1 MEQLQEFFKQL
12 PQDIQQKILS
22 LSPEEQKAVL
32 TQMINEVSSNQQ
44 QFEYGGETQMV
55 PIEAERNE
63 NITVQSGQTP
73 DIYNGNIEQQS
84 FNPVSGQSTYEIPMD
99 NPSHNQGGVKMVV
112 EAGDVINSDK
122 TKIKN
127 DYKIYGKNFKGKTF
141 KEASDFISKKENDIQ
156 KTLLK
161 LNKAKQSD
169 STTEESAELMLGKLA
184 MERNNLNELQEITL
198 EQNKQLEGN
207 KLLESYKK
215 EYGGYIKDINKYDR
229 ILNTKN
235 ISKKQ
240 FIKAENVIN
249 TTAKKIKNFTDK
261 LSNNKGMSNQEVFQ
275 NMNSIIQGSQ
285 LPNST
290 KVSMNPYP
298 EPIFNKSNVIGSFKE
313 KIASEESRGYTNPY
327 IAIAGLNE
335 KDVEGKTYE
344 QVKHLAAS
352 SGVGKYQI
360 IWNIHKSN
368 IKKITGIDSIED
380 FRNNPQAQET
390 FMDWFIQN
398 DLLPGATELK
408 QKYQLPYTIEQIMA
422 GVHLEGKAGLEKKIK
437 SNTLNTST
445 MAKNFKNA
453 TSNQYMN
460 SFESGGYIYAEGGHS
475 PSKRTS
481 PNYFN
486 QQNWDYLNQQAQQY
500 MGRSFNTVEEF
511 QNWAKTTYPSL
522 YAEMFNEYEGN
533 KPLWSM
539 TNQGKN
545 NKIKSP
551 ITEQNLPSVFNDGNF
566 VYRGFIPHDKSFDSQ
581 EEYDQFIEGRR
592 KSGDYFLY
600 QEPNSPLPYTW
611 VKPYLKT
618 ANNDTTPE
626 IIKKEDEIIIKKEDD
641 TVSEEKISA
650 IPNPTDPPPSSSI
663 LDKLKYAAR
672 ESLPYLDNLRL
683 MREGRI
689 MPTLQQKPY
698 QNPYDNMVTDINIQS
713 NLNDI
718 DRSTLTAMAQS
729 TGNPSVRNARM
740 AQLMSNITNAKN
752 QLYSQK
758 YNQENQL
765 QNQKNIGQI
774 QYLNQWEDVNRDL
787 RKRYE
792 TEMLQ
797 TIENQRQQKHFAINK
812 MMNDYLRKQEQ
823 NNARDLALLETNYDW
838 NPYTQKY
845 EFNKEKADANFAYK
859 KMTHSPSKSKNN
871 NIVKLDD
878 GEEYYRNNKGDLI
891 KISSYS
897 N

>member
-32 TQMINEVSSNQQ
+32 MQMINEVSSNQQ

-73 DIYNGNIEQQS
+73 DIYNGNVEQQS

-99 NPSHNQGGVKMVV
+99 NPSHSQGGVKMVL

-240 FIKAENVIN
+240 FIKAENGIN
-249 TTAKKIKNFTDK
+249 TTAEKIKNFTDK

-285 LPNST
+285 LPNT
-290 KVSMNPYP
+290 TRVSMNPYP

-313 KIASEESRGYTNPY
+313 KIASKESREYTNPY

-335 KDVEGKTYE
+335 KDVKGKTYN

-352 SGVGKYQI
+352 SGVGKYQF
-360 IWNIHKSN
+360 IWNTHKSN

-460 SFESGGYIYAEGGHS
+460 GFEHGGYIADKGFNFTTWQGDKMIKGRNAAQYSAKDLQDIASYYFPDKKYTSNSELQQDILNYLGDDYGKYVIPIPEGTITGKNPTQSLVDNKFGDDWNLAIQKLKEGIIQPILPKGLKKLQISS
-475 PSKRTS
+475 PSEYPLNTPDIDKS
-481 PNYFN
+481 
-486 QQNWDYLNQQAQQY
+486 QLNQNPASDQKPDPE
-500 MGRSFNTVEEF
+500 R
-511 QNWAKTTYPSL
+511 AKGTTL
-522 YAEMFNEYEGN
+522 
-533 KPLWSM
+533 
-539 TNQGKN
+539 
-545 NKIKSP
+545 
-551 ITEQNLPSVFNDGNF
+551 
-566 VYRGFIPHDKSFDSQ
+566 
-581 EEYDQFIEGRR
+581 
-592 KSGDYFLY
+592 
-600 QEPNSPLPYTW
+600 
-611 VKPYLKT
+611 
-618 ANNDTTPE
+618 
-626 IIKKEDEIIIKKEDD
+626 EDESKVNDE
-641 TVSEEKISA
+641 
-650 IPNPTDPPPSSSI
+650 NPLNI
-663 LDKLKYAAR
+663 LDRLKYAAR

-718 DRSTLTAMAQS
+718 DRGTLAMMAQA
-729 TGNPSVRNARM
+729 TGNPSLRNTRM
-740 AQLMSNITNAKN
+740 AQFRAIADNNKN

-765 QNQKNIGQI
+765 KNQKNIGQME
-774 QYLNQWEDVNRDL
+774 YLNRREDVNREL

-792 TEMLQ
+792 AEMSQ
-797 TIENQRQQKHFAINK
+797 TIENQRQQRHFAMNQ

-823 NNARDLALLETNYDW
+823 NDTRDLSLLDTNYDW
-838 NPYTQKY
+838 NPYTQQY
-845 EFNKEKADANFAYK
+845 ESNEEKTASNFAYK
-859 KMTHSPSKSKNN
+859 KMTHSPSKSENN
-871 NIVKLDD
+871 NIVKLD
-878 GEEYYRNNKGDLI
+878 GEEYYRNKKGDLI
-891 KISSYS
+891 KISQYS

>member
-73 DIYNGNIEQQS
+73 DIYNGNVEQQS

-99 NPSHNQGGVKMVV
+99 NPSHSQGGVKMVV

-313 KIASEESRGYTNPY
+313 KIASKESREYTNPY

-335 KDVEGKTYE
+335 KDVKGKTYN

-352 SGVGKYQI
+352 SGVGKYQF
-360 IWNIHKSN
+360 IWNTHKSN

-422 GVHLEGKAGLEKKIK
+422 GIHLEGKAGLEKKIK

-460 SFESGGYIYAEGGHS
+460 SFESGGYIADKGFNFTTWQGDKMIKGRNAAQYSAKDLQDIASYYFPDKKYTSNSELQQDILNYLGDDYGKYVIPIPEGTITGKNSTQSLVDNKFGDDWNLAIQKLKEGIIQPISPEGLKKLEISS
-475 PSKRTS
+475 PSEY
-481 PNYFN
+481 P
-486 QQNWDYLNQQAQQY
+486 LN
-500 MGRSFNTVEEF
+500 
-511 QNWAKTTYPSL
+511 
-522 YAEMFNEYEGN
+522 
-533 KPLWSM
+533 
-539 TNQGKN
+539 
-545 NKIKSP
+545 
-551 ITEQNLPSVFNDGNF
+551 
-566 VYRGFIPHDKSFDSQ
+566 
-581 EEYDQFIEGRR
+581 
-592 KSGDYFLY
+592 
-600 QEPNSPLPYTW
+600 
-611 VKPYLKT
+611 
-618 ANNDTTPE
+618 TPE
-626 IIKKEDEIIIKKEDD
+626 DSSQNPPSDQKSAPERAKGITLEDESKVNDE
-641 TVSEEKISA
+641 
-650 IPNPTDPPPSSSI
+650 NPLNI
-663 LDKLKYAAR
+663 LDRLKYAAR

-718 DRSTLTAMAQS
+718 DRGTLTMMAQA
-729 TGNPSVRNARM
+729 TGNPSLRNTRM
-740 AQLMSNITNAKN
+740 AQFRAIADNNKN

-765 QNQKNIGQI
+765 KNQKNIGQME
-774 QYLNQWEDVNRDL
+774 YLNRREDVNREL

-792 TEMLQ
+792 AEMLQ
-797 TIENQRQQKHFAINK
+797 TIENQRQQRHFAMNQ

-823 NNARDLALLETNYDW
+823 NDTRDLSLLDTNYDW
-838 NPYTQKY
+838 NPYTQQY
-845 EFNKEKADANFAYK
+845 ESNEEKTASNFAYK
-859 KMTHSPSKSKNN
+859 KMTHSPSKSENN
-871 NIVKLDD
+871 NIVKLD
-878 GEEYYRNNKGDLI
+878 GEEYYRNKKGDLI
-891 KISSYS
+891 KISS
-897 N
+897 

>member
-32 TQMINEVSSNQQ
+32 MQMINEVSSNQQ
-44 QFEYGGETQMV
+44 QFEYGGETQMA
-55 PIEAERNE
+55 PIIAERNE
-63 NITVQSGQTP
+63 DITVQSGQTP

-99 NPSHNQGGVKMVV
+99 NPSHSQGGVKMVLEV
-112 EAGDVINSDK
+112 GDVINSDK

-240 FIKAENVIN
+240 FIKAENDIN

-453 TSNQYMN
+453 TSDQYMN
-460 SFESGGYIYAEGGHS
+460 SFEHGGYIADKGFNFTTWQGDKSGINKAGYTAQDLKDIASYYFPDKKYTSNSELQQDILNYFGDDYGKYVIPTPQGTITGKNSKQSLVDNKFGDDWNLAIQKLKENIIQPISPKGLKKLEISS
-475 PSKRTS
+475 PSEYLLNTTEVS
-481 PNYFN
+481 S
-486 QQNWDYLNQQAQQY
+486 QNPASDQKLDPERAN
-500 MGRSFNTVEEF
+500 GIG
-511 QNWAKTTYPSL
+511 PD
-522 YAEMFNEYEGN
+522 
-533 KPLWSM
+533 
-539 TNQGKN
+539 GK
-545 NKIKSP
+545 
-551 ITEQNLPSVFNDGNF
+551 
-566 VYRGFIPHDKSFDSQ
+566 DKSKVND
-581 EEYDQFIEGRR
+581 E
-592 KSGDYFLY
+592 
-600 QEPNSPLPYTW
+600 NPL
-611 VKPYLKT
+611 
-618 ANNDTTPE
+618 N
-626 IIKKEDEIIIKKEDD
+626 
-641 TVSEEKISA
+641 
-650 IPNPTDPPPSSSI
+650 I
-663 LDKLKYAAR
+663 LDRLKYAAR

-812 MMNDYLRKQEQ
+812 MMNDHLRKQEQ

-859 KMTHSPSKSKNN
+859 KMTHSPSKSENN
-871 NIVKLDD
+871 NIVKLD
-878 GEEYYRNNKGDLI
+878 GEEYYRNKKGDLI
-891 KISSYS
+891 KISQYS

>member
-44 QFEYGGETQMV
+44 QFEYGGETQMA
-55 PIEAERNE
+55 PIIAERNE
-63 NITVQSGQTP
+63 DITVQSGQTP

-99 NPSHNQGGVKMVV
+99 NPSHSQGGVKMVLEV
-112 EAGDVINSDK
+112 GDVINSDK

-169 STTEESAELMLGKLA
+169 STTEKSAELMLGKLA

-240 FIKAENVIN
+240 FIKAENDIN

-460 SFESGGYIYAEGGHS
+460 SFEHGGYIADKGFNFTTWQGDKMVKGRNAAQYSAKDLQDIASYYFPDKKYTSNSELQQDILNYFGDDYGKYVIPIPEGTITGKNSKQSLVDNKFGDDWNLAIQKLKEGIIQPISPEGLKNLQISS
-475 PSKRTS
+475 PSEYPLNTPDIDKS
-481 PNYFN
+481 
-486 QQNWDYLNQQAQQY
+486 QLNQNPASDQKPDPE
-500 MGRSFNTVEEF
+500 R
-511 QNWAKTTYPSL
+511 AKGTTL
-522 YAEMFNEYEGN
+522 
-533 KPLWSM
+533 
-539 TNQGKN
+539 
-545 NKIKSP
+545 
-551 ITEQNLPSVFNDGNF
+551 
-566 VYRGFIPHDKSFDSQ
+566 
-581 EEYDQFIEGRR
+581 
-592 KSGDYFLY
+592 
-600 QEPNSPLPYTW
+600 
-611 VKPYLKT
+611 
-618 ANNDTTPE
+618 
-626 IIKKEDEIIIKKEDD
+626 EDESKVNDE
-641 TVSEEKISA
+641 
-650 IPNPTDPPPSSSI
+650 NPLNI
-663 LDKLKYAAR
+663 LDRLKYAAR

-718 DRSTLTAMAQS
+718 DRGMLAMMAQAM
-729 TGNPSVRNARM
+729 GNPSLRNTRM
-740 AQLMSNITNAKN
+740 AQFRAIADNNKN

-765 QNQKNIGQI
+765 KNTKNIGQME
-774 QYLNQWEDVNRDL
+774 YLNRREDVNREL

-792 TEMLQ
+792 AEMLQ
-797 TIENQRQQKHFAINK
+797 TIENQRQQRHFAMNQ

-823 NNARDLALLETNYDW
+823 NNARDLFLLDTNYDW
-838 NPYTQKY
+838 NPYTNQY
-845 EFNKEKADANFAYK
+845 ESNEEKTASNFAYK
-859 KMTHSPSKSKNN
+859 KMTHSPSKSENN
-871 NIVKLDD
+871 NIIKLD
-878 GEEYYRNNKGDLI
+878 GEEYYRNKKGDLI
-891 KISSYS
+891 KIS
-897 N
+897 

>member
-32 TQMINEVSSNQQ
+32 MQMINEVSSNQQ

-99 NPSHNQGGVKMVV
+99 NPSHSQGGVKMVLEV
-112 EAGDVINSDK
+112 GDVINSDK

-169 STTEESAELMLGKLA
+169 STTEKSAELMLGKLA

-240 FIKAENVIN
+240 FIKAENDIN

-360 IWNIHKSN
+360 IWDIHKSN

-398 DLLPGATELK
+398 DLLPGATKLK
-408 QKYQLPYTIEQIMA
+408 QRYQLPYTIEQIMA

-453 TSNQYMN
+453 TSDQYMN
-460 SFESGGYIYAEGGHS
+460 SFEHGGYIADKGFNFTTWQGDKSGINKAGYTAQDLQDIASYYFPDKKYTSNSELQQDILNYFGDDYGKYVIPTPQGTITGKNSKQSLVDNKFGDDWNLAIQKLKENIIQPISPKGLKKLEISS
-475 PSKRTS
+475 PSEYLLNTTEVS
-481 PNYFN
+481 S
-486 QQNWDYLNQQAQQY
+486 QNPASDQKLDPERANGIGPDGKGGDENPLN
-500 MGRSFNTVEEF
+500 
-511 QNWAKTTYPSL
+511 
-522 YAEMFNEYEGN
+522 
-533 KPLWSM
+533 
-539 TNQGKN
+539 
-545 NKIKSP
+545 
-551 ITEQNLPSVFNDGNF
+551 
-566 VYRGFIPHDKSFDSQ
+566 
-581 EEYDQFIEGRR
+581 
-592 KSGDYFLY
+592 
-600 QEPNSPLPYTW
+600 
-611 VKPYLKT
+611 
-618 ANNDTTPE
+618 
-626 IIKKEDEIIIKKEDD
+626 
-641 TVSEEKISA
+641 
-650 IPNPTDPPPSSSI
+650 I
-663 LDKLKYAAR
+663 LDRLKYAAR

-718 DRSTLTAMAQS
+718 DRGMLAMMAQAM
-729 TGNPSVRNARM
+729 GNPSLRNTRM
-740 AQLMSNITNAKN
+740 AQFRAIADNNKN

-765 QNQKNIGQI
+765 KNTKNIGQME
-774 QYLNQWEDVNRDL
+774 YLNKREDVNREL

-792 TEMLQ
+792 AERLQ
-797 TIENQRQQKHFAINK
+797 TIENKRQQRHFAMNQ

-823 NNARDLALLETNYDW
+823 NNARDLSLLNTNYDW
-838 NPYTQKY
+838 NPYTNQY
-845 EFNKEKADANFAYK
+845 ESNEEKTASNFAYK
-859 KMTHSPSKSKNN
+859 KMTHSPSKSENN
-871 NIVKLDD
+871 NIVKLD
-878 GEEYYRNNKGDLI
+878 GEEYYRNKKGDLI

>member
-32 TQMINEVSSNQQ
+32 MQMINEVSSNQQ
-44 QFEYGGETQMV
+44 QFEYGGETQMA
-55 PIEAERNE
+55 PIIAERNE

-99 NPSHNQGGVKMVV
+99 NPSHSQGGVKMVLEV
-112 EAGDVINSDK
+112 GDVINSDK

-215 EYGGYIKDINKYDR
+215 EYGGYIKDINKYNR

-453 TSNQYMN
+453 TSDQYMN
-460 SFESGGYIYAEGGHS
+460 SFEHGGYIADKGFNFTTWQGDKSGINKAGYTAQDLKDIAS
-475 PSKRTS
+475 YYFPNKKYTS
-481 PNYFN
+481 NSELQQDILNYFGD
-486 QQNWDYLNQQAQQY
+486 DYGKYVIPTPQGTITGKNSKQ
-500 MGRSFNTVEEF
+500 
-511 QNWAKTTYPSL
+511 SL
-522 YAEMFNEYEGN
+522 VDNKFGDDWNLAIQKLKEDIIGN
-533 KPLWSM
+533 KISPD
-539 TNQGKN
+539 GKEN
-545 NKIKSP
+545 IIGNKIGPDGKEGIMGNGIGPDGKDESK
-551 ITEQNLPSVFNDGNF
+551 VNDEN
-566 VYRGFIPHDKSFDSQ
+566 
-581 EEYDQFIEGRR
+581 
-592 KSGDYFLY
+592 
-600 QEPNSPLPYTW
+600 PL
-611 VKPYLKT
+611 
-618 ANNDTTPE
+618 N
-626 IIKKEDEIIIKKEDD
+626 
-641 TVSEEKISA
+641 
-650 IPNPTDPPPSSSI
+650 I
-663 LDKLKYAAR
+663 LDRLKYAAR

-718 DRSTLTAMAQS
+718 DRGMLAMMAQAM
-729 TGNPSVRNARM
+729 GNPSLRNTRM
-740 AQLMSNITNAKN
+740 AQFRAIADNNKN

-765 QNQKNIGQI
+765 KNTKNIGQME
-774 QYLNQWEDVNRDL
+774 YLNKREDVNREL

-792 TEMLQ
+792 AEMLQ
-797 TIENQRQQKHFAINK
+797 TIENQRQQRHFAMNQ

-823 NNARDLALLETNYDW
+823 NNARDLSLLDTNYDW
-838 NPYTQKY
+838 NPYTNQY
-845 EFNKEKADANFAYK
+845 ESNEEKTASNFAYK

-871 NIVKLDD
+871 NIVKLD

-891 KISSYS
+891 KIS
-897 N
+897 

>member
-32 TQMINEVSSNQQ
+32 MQMINEVSSNQQ

-240 FIKAENVIN
+240 FIKAKNGIN
-249 TTAKKIKNFTDK
+249 TTAEKIKNFTDK

-275 NMNSIIQGSQ
+275 NMSSITQVSQ
-285 LPNST
+285 LPNT
-290 KVSMNPYP
+290 TRRVSRNPYP

-313 KIASEESRGYTNPY
+313 KIASEESGGYTNPY

-352 SGVGKYQI
+352 SGVGKYQF
-360 IWNIHKSN
+360 IWNIHKSD

-398 DLLPGATELK
+398 DLLPGAIELK

-453 TSNQYMN
+453 TSDQYMN
-460 SFESGGYIYAEGGHS
+460 SFEHGGYIYAEGGFNFTTWPGDKMIKGKNAAQYS
-475 PSKRTS
+475 AKDLQDIASYYFPDKKYTS
-481 PNYFN
+481 NSELQQDILNYFGD
-486 QQNWDYLNQQAQQY
+486 DYGKY
-500 MGRSFNTVEEF
+500 VIPTPKGTI
-511 QNWAKTTYPSL
+511 T
-522 YAEMFNEYEGN
+522 
-533 KPLWSM
+533 
-539 TNQGKN
+539 GKN
-545 NKIKSP
+545 SKQSLVDNKFGDDWNLAIQKLKEG
-551 ITEQNLPSVFNDGNF
+551 ITQPTPPEGPKKPQIPPSEEDKDG
-566 VYRGFIPHDKSFDSQ
+566 
-581 EEYDQFIEGRR
+581 
-592 KSGDYFLY
+592 
-600 QEPNSPLPYTW
+600 
-611 VKPYLKT
+611 
-618 ANNDTTPE
+618 
-626 IIKKEDEIIIKKEDD
+626 
-641 TVSEEKISA
+641 TVPKEKISA
-650 IPNPTDPPPSSSI
+650 NPNPTDPPAKSTPSTSAESIGSEVAGIDNGIGSDGKGSIPSSSI

-672 ESLPYLDNLRL
+672 EALPYLDNLRL
-683 MREGRI
+683 LREGRI

-718 DRSTLTAMAQS
+718 DRGTLAMMAQA
-729 TGNPSVRNARM
+729 TGNPSVRNTRM
-740 AQLMSNITNAKN
+740 AQFRAIADNNKN

-765 QNQKNIGQI
+765 KNQKNIGQME
-774 QYLNQWEDVNRDL
+774 YLNKREDVNREL
-787 RKRYE
+787 IKRYE
-792 TEMLQ
+792 AERLQ
-797 TIENQRQQKHFAINK
+797 TIENQKQQRHFAMNQ

-823 NNARDLALLETNYDW
+823 NDARDLFLLNTNYDW
-838 NPYTQKY
+838 NPYTQQY
-845 EFNKEKADANFAYK
+845 ESNKEKTASNFAYK
-859 KMTHSPSKSKNN
+859 KMTYSPLKSEYN
-871 NIVKLDD
+871 NIVKLD
-878 GEEYYRNNKGDLI
+878 GEEYYRNKKGDLI
-891 KISSYS
+891 KISQYS

>member
-44 QFEYGGETQMV
+44 QFEYGGETQMA
-55 PIEAERNE
+55 PIIAERNE
-63 NITVQSGQTP
+63 DITVQSGQTP

-99 NPSHNQGGVKMVV
+99 NPSHSQGGVKMVLEV
-112 EAGDVINSDK
+112 GDVINSDK

-169 STTEESAELMLGKLA
+169 STTEKSAELMLGKLA

-240 FIKAENVIN
+240 FIKAENDIN

-460 SFESGGYIYAEGGHS
+460 SFEHGGYIADKGFNFTTWQGDKMVKGRNAAQYSAKDLQDIASYYFPDKKYTSNSELQQDILNYLGDDYGKYVIPIPEGTITGKNSKQSLVDNKFGDDWNLAIQKLKEGIIQPISPKGLKKLEISS
-475 PSKRTS
+475 PSEYLLNTTKVS
-481 PNYFN
+481 S
-486 QQNWDYLNQQAQQY
+486 QNPASDQKPDPE
-500 MGRSFNTVEEF
+500 R
-511 QNWAKTTYPSL
+511 AKGT
-522 YAEMFNEYEGN
+522 
-533 KPLWSM
+533 PL
-539 TNQGKN
+539 
-545 NKIKSP
+545 
-551 ITEQNLPSVFNDGNF
+551 
-566 VYRGFIPHDKSFDSQ
+566 
-581 EEYDQFIEGRR
+581 
-592 KSGDYFLY
+592 
-600 QEPNSPLPYTW
+600 
-611 VKPYLKT
+611 
-618 ANNDTTPE
+618 
-626 IIKKEDEIIIKKEDD
+626 EDESKVNDE
-641 TVSEEKISA
+641 
-650 IPNPTDPPPSSSI
+650 NPLNI
-663 LDKLKYAAR
+663 LDRLKYAAR

-718 DRSTLTAMAQS
+718 DRGMLAMMAQAM
-729 TGNPSVRNARM
+729 GNPSLRNTRM
-740 AQLMSNITNAKN
+740 AQFRAIADNNKN

-765 QNQKNIGQI
+765 KNTKNIGQME
-774 QYLNQWEDVNRDL
+774 YLNRREDVNREL

-792 TEMLQ
+792 AEMLQ
-797 TIENQRQQKHFAINK
+797 TIENQRQQRHFAMNQ

-823 NNARDLALLETNYDW
+823 NNARDLFLLDTNYDW
-838 NPYTQKY
+838 NPYTNQY
-845 EFNKEKADANFAYK
+845 ESNEEKTASNFAYK
-859 KMTHSPSKSKNN
+859 KMTHSPSKSENN
-871 NIVKLDD
+871 NIIKLD
-878 GEEYYRNNKGDLI
+878 GEEYYRNKKGDLI
-891 KISSYS
+891 KIS
-897 N
+897 

>member
-32 TQMINEVSSNQQ
+32 MQMINEVSSNQQ

-63 NITVQSGQTP
+63 NITVQSGQIP

-99 NPSHNQGGVKMVV
+99 NPSHNQGGVKMTL
-112 EAGDVINSDK
+112 ETGDVINSDK

-460 SFESGGYIYAEGGHS
+460 GFEHGGYIADKGFNFTTWQGDKMIKGRNAAQYSAKDLQDIASYYFPDKKYTSNSELQQDILNYFGDDYGKYVIPIPEGTITGKNSTQSLVDNKFGDDWNLAIQKLKEGIIQPISPKGLKKLEISS
-475 PSKRTS
+475 PSEYLLNTTEVS
-481 PNYFN
+481 S
-486 QQNWDYLNQQAQQY
+486 QNPASDQKPDPE
-500 MGRSFNTVEEF
+500 R
-511 QNWAKTTYPSL
+511 AK
-522 YAEMFNEYEGN
+522 G
-533 KPLWSM
+533 
-539 TNQGKN
+539 
-545 NKIKSP
+545 
-551 ITEQNLPSVFNDGNF
+551 ITLED
-566 VYRGFIPHDKSFDSQ
+566 
-581 EEYDQFIEGRR
+581 EYDE
-592 KSGDYFLY
+592 
-600 QEPNSPLPYTW
+600 NPL
-611 VKPYLKT
+611 
-618 ANNDTTPE
+618 N
-626 IIKKEDEIIIKKEDD
+626 
-641 TVSEEKISA
+641 
-650 IPNPTDPPPSSSI
+650 I
-663 LDKLKYAAR
+663 LDRLKYAAR

-812 MMNDYLRKQEQ
+812 MMNDHLRKQEQ
-823 NNARDLALLETNYDW
+823 NDTRDLALLETNYDW
-838 NPYTQKY
+838 NPYTQKH

-871 NIVKLDD
+871 NIITID
-878 GEEYYRNNKGDLI
+878 GEEYYKNEKGNLI
-891 KISSYS
+891 KISQ
-897 N
+897 